1 MDILTEQAFEEKIVN
16 ENVVLVDFWAP
27 WCGPCRMLTPIIDRL
42 SEKYPDNVVKV
53 NVDEMRNLASRYGVR
68 GIPSVKIIK
77 GGELMESM
85 QGVQPGNLYEQKLE
99 YYMS

>member
-1 MDILTEQAFEEKIVN
+1 
-16 ENVVLVDFWAP
+16 
-27 WCGPCRMLTPIIDRL
+27 MLTPIIDRL

-53 NVDEMRNLASRYGVR
+53 NVDQMKPLAQKYGVR

-77 GGELMESM
+77 GGELMESL
-85 QGVQPGNLYEQKLE
+85 QGVQPGNVYEQKLQ